1 MKYIVSFSG
10 GKDSTALLL
19 YAIHKYGKENIKV
32 VFADTGA
39 EFPETFEYLSYIEK
53 KLGIEI
59 GIAKNRKWD
68 FFSYSRSR
76 CKMPDSKNRFCTQLL
91 KLDPLS
97 VWITANANRKTDII
111 LTGERRQ
118 ESKRR
123 SVYEET
129 YYNKKMRM
137 NGIRPLL
144 DYTTK
149 FIFDEIRKA
158 GLLPHPVYDIWDRLG
173 CYCCVFN
180 TVDEWRQ
187 LEKHHSSLFAKIANF
202 EDEIGCTVKKGISL
216 RQLVG

>member
-1 MKYIVSFSG
+1 MKYVVSFSG

-19 YAIHKYGKENIKV
+19 YAMHKCGKENIKV

-39 EFPETFEYLSYIEK
+39 EFPETFEYIRYIEK
-53 KLGIEI
+53 RLNVKIH
-59 GIAKNRKWD
+59 IAKNRKWD

-91 KLDPLS
+91 KLDPIS

-123 SVYEET
+123 SVYEEV

-137 NGIRPLL
+137 QGIRPLL
-144 DYTTK
+144 EVSTK
-149 FIFDEIRKA
+149 SIFAEIRRA
-158 GLLPHPVYDIWDRLG
+158 GLAPHPIYSIWDRLG

-180 TVDEWRQ
+180 TVDEWKQ
-187 LEKHHSSLFAKIANF
+187 LEKHHPLLFKKIADL
-202 EDEIGCTVKKGISL
+202 EKEIGYTVKKGISL
-216 RQLVG
+216 RQLTS